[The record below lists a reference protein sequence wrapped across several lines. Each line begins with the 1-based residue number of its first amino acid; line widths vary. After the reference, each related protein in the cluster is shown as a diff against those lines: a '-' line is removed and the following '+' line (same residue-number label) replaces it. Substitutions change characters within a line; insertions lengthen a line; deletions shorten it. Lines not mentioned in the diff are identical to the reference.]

1 MKNIGYVSAIVG
13 GLFAAACVG
22 PKTVDSSLPQIESHP
37 LWQVQRQELLHVPSG
52 QSLAFAPLNHPANR
66 ADSLFIWTSSI
77 RARDRLL
84 IPISAVKLRYRDREY
99 SARGWECPPAGQ
111 PIRPRGEKP
120 IEYLDSTKGCVLLQ
134 FEVSPPEI
142 HERFSLLIQ
151 ELRIGDLTLVPPEIH
166 FAPGQI
172 QFRGGF
178 Q

>member
-1 MKNIGYVSAIVG
+1 MKKIGRVSAIVC

-22 PKTVDSSLPQIESHP
+22 LTTVDTSLPQIELHP
-37 LWQVQRQELLHVPSG
+37 SWQVRRQELVHVPSG
-52 QSLAFAPLNHPANR
+52 QSLLLAPLNHPANR
-66 ADSLFIWTSSI
+66 GDSLFVWTSSI

-84 IPISAVKLRYRDREY
+84 IPVSAVKLRYRDREY
-99 SARGWECPPAGQ
+99 LARGWECPPAGE

-120 IEYLDSTKGCVLLQ
+120 IEYLDSTKGCALLQ
-134 FEVSPPEI
+134 FEVFPPEI

-151 ELRIGDLTLVPPEIH
+151 ELHIGDLTLVPPEIH
-166 FAPGQI
+166 FAPGQV